1 MQILKNNLQN
11 SSTRKV
17 SGHILSGFSIS
28 SFRSIENKHDVYRG
42 IESMKKISE
51 CLREHPI
58 EIINFNKKKIK
69 LLTKQQQE
77 QFENANKCYDCKEKF
92 ENKYLEDKKIVVL
105 QIIVIIQ
112 GNIEVLH
119 IAYAISNVMY

>member
-77 QFENANKCYDCKEKF
+77 
-92 ENKYLEDKKIVVL
+92 
-105 QIIVIIQ
+105 
-112 GNIEVLH
+112 
-119 IAYAISNVMY
+119 